1 VKPLRDLGEL
11 LRPIREPGD
20 ASRRYGRRLNALA
33 RLVRPV
39 DAPAKP
45 GGAIDRAVSVL
56 DDLEQRIAADARFT
70 TGERKYHGERVK
82 DVKEHVS
89 SLKWAMID
97 SRRAARKARHAL
109 DDLAS
114 LLNRYGLA

>member
-11 LRPIREPGD
+11 LRPIRERGS
-20 ASRRYGRRLNALA
+20 AARRYGRRVNSLA
-33 RLVRPV
+33 RLVKPV

-56 DDLEQRIAADARFT
+56 DDLEQRIAADVRLT
-70 TGERKYHGERVK
+70 SSEKRYHGERVK

-89 SLKWAMID
+89 SLKWALID
-97 SRRAARKARHAL
+97 SRRAARKVRHAL